1 MQPDCEIEL
10 WACVTEQNGKC
21 ARGRRERERRNPW
34 SPDSLSLSLSLSL
47 SAVFLVSEVECVASL
62 DAEWWIEYVLCCC
75 VCVTLTSRL
84 SVHRCS
90 HSKNGTTKEA
100 PEDLRSVSGWLKK
113 SWWMS
118 ESESERT
125 FLGHISS

>member
-21 ARGRRERERRNPW
+21 ARGRREREEESLEPW
-34 SPDSLSLSLSLSL
+34 FSLSLSLFSLSL
-47 SAVFLVSEVECVASL
+47 
-62 DAEWWIEYVLCCC
+62 CC
-75 VCVTLTSRL
+75 VFSERGRVCSLTRCWMVNGICAVLLCVCDSNIP
-84 SVHRCS
+84 SVCPQMLPQQEWDP
-90 HSKNGTTKEA
+90 KEA